1 MEASAGRVA
10 FPGNMTHKRRMA
22 GQRVL
27 FPLLVGDTTLR
38 DGEQMPG
45 AMLDPEAKL
54 TVARA
59 LAAAGVDVI
68 EAGFPAVSRTE
79 AAAVGL
85 IARAAADFSGPG
97 GVGDSGGP
105 VVAALCRALH
115 RDIDAA
121 REALSD
127 APPGRRAANV
137 FLSAS
142 PLHRRHKLKKSK
154 ADILVMAARAVE
166 YARKSFASVNFSA
179 EDASRTE
186 PGYLV
191 RLYEAAISAG
201 ATSVGFPD
209 TLGVL
214 TPDEVK
220 DRLAFL
226 RGHVR
231 GLDGVLLGV
240 HFHDDFGLATA
251 NTLAAVQ
258 AGADIVHCTVGGIGE
273 RAGNAALEE
282 TAAALALRPDLYG
295 RAIRLDAAKLVPLCR
310 LVSGLTGIPIAPNKA
325 VCGENAFATGAGVHQ
340 DGLLKHPD
348 TYLPYRPEA
357 VGADPA
363 RIVLTKHSGRAALRL
378 RLEQMGVVLDETRLE
393 AASEALKNAS
403 KAEWADAA
411 GLVERVVR
419 AVVAGP

>member
-1 MEASAGRVA
+1 
-10 FPGNMTHKRRMA
+10 MTHKRRMA

-27 FPLLVGDTTLR
+27 SPLLLGDTTLR

-45 AMLDPEAKL
+45 AMLDPADKL
-54 TVARA
+54 AVARA
-59 LAAAGVDVI
+59 LAAAGVDLI

-85 IARAAADFSGPG
+85 VAQAAGDFLGPG

-105 VVAALCRALH
+105 VIAALCRALH

-121 REALSD
+121 REALAD
-127 APPGRRAANV
+127 APPRRRAANI

-142 PLHRRHKLKKSK
+142 PLHRRYKLKKSK

-166 YARKSFASVNFSA
+166 YARKSFDYVNFSA

-201 ATSVGFPD
+201 ATSIGFPD

-220 DRLAFL
+220 ERLEFL
-226 RGHVR
+226 RAHVR
-231 GLDGVLLGV
+231 GLSGVLLGV
-240 HFHDDFGLATA
+240 HFHDDLGLATA
-251 NTLAAVQ
+251 NTLAAIQ
-258 AGADIVHCTVGGIGE
+258 AGADMAHCTVGGIGE

-282 TAAALALRPDLYG
+282 TATVLTLRPDLYG
-295 RAIRLDAAKLVPLCR
+295 RSIHLDAAKLAPLCR
-310 LVSGLTGIPIAPNKA
+310 LVADLTGIPTPPNKA

-348 TYLPYRPEA
+348 TYLPYPPQT
-357 VGADPA
+357 VGAGPA
-363 RIVLTKHSGRAALRL
+363 RIVLSKHSGRAALRL
-378 RLEQMGVVLDETRLE
+378 RLEQLGVVLDEARLT
-393 AASEALKNAS
+393 AVSEALKNAS
-403 KAEWADAA
+403 KAEWGDEA
-411 GLVERVVR
+411 GLLERV
-419 AVVAGP
+419 AGELVGGRKRLLG

>member
-1 MEASAGRVA
+1 
-10 FPGNMTHKRRMA
+10 MA

-27 FPLLVGDTTLR
+27 SPLYLGDTTLR

-45 AMLDPEAKL
+45 AMLDPEGKL
-54 TVARA
+54 VVARA
-59 LAAAGVDVI
+59 LAAAGVDLI

-85 IARAAADFSGPG
+85 IAREAGGFSGPG

-105 VVAALCRALH
+105 VIAALCRALH

-121 REALSD
+121 RAALAD
-127 APPGRRAANV
+127 APPTRRAANI
-137 FLSAS
+137 FLAAS
-142 PLHRRHKLKKSK
+142 PLHRRYKLKKSK

-166 YARKSFASVNFSA
+166 YARKSFSYVNFSA

-201 ATSVGFPD
+201 ATSIGFPD

-220 DRLAFL
+220 ERLEFL

-231 GLDGVLLGV
+231 GLRGVLLGV

-258 AGADIVHCTVGGIGE
+258 AGADMVHCTVGGIGE

-282 TAAALALRPDLYG
+282 TAAVLTLRPDLYG
-295 RAIRLDAAKLVPLCR
+295 RAIRLEAAKLAPLCR
-310 LVSGLTGIPIAPNKA
+310 LVSGLTGIPIPPNKA
-325 VCGENAFATGAGVHQ
+325 VCGKNAFATGAGIHQ

-348 TYLPYRPEA
+348 TYLPYPPQM

-363 RIVLTKHSGRAALRL
+363 RIVLSKHSGRAALRM
-378 RLEQMGVVLDETRLE
+378 RLEQMGVLLDEARLD

-403 KAEWADAA
+403 KAEWGDES
-411 GLVERVVR
+411 GLLKSVVGT
-419 AVVAGP
+419 VTAGP